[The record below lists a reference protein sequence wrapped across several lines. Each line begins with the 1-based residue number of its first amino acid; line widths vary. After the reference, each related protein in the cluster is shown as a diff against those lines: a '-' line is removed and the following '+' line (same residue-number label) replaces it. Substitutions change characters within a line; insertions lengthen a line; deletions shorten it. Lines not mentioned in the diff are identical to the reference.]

1 MTSVPARGAAAPPVD
16 EAQLADYLDKHPEF
30 FERHPTALAKLKL
43 PHVRGSAVSLV
54 ERQVEVLRER
64 HAGVEAKL
72 AEFVHVARANDQLA
86 DKIHRLARRLLA
98 ATTLAATLVQVEAS
112 MREDFDAFNSRLLLI
127 GSVDAAKREGV
138 PERFLRTAAAD
149 DPALK
154 TFETLFE
161 NGKPRCGQVRDTQ
174 RDFLFGGDAAGIGSV
189 AMVPLLAAAAT
200 GGPASGTA
208 TPFGLLAV
216 GSNDPNR
223 FHPGM
228 STEFLARMGEL
239 IADSIKRYR

>member
-1 MTSVPARGAAAPPVD
+1 MTSSTARGAAVPPVD

-30 FERHPTALAKLKL
+30 FERHPNALAKLKL

-64 HAGVEAKL
+64 HTGVETKL
-72 AEFVHVARANDQLA
+72 AEFVRVARANDQLA
-86 DKIHRLARRLLA
+86 DKIHRLTRRLLA
-98 ATTLAATLVQVEAS
+98 ATTLAATLVEVEAS

-149 DPALK
+149 DAALK

-161 NGKPRCGQVRDTQ
+161 SGKPRCGQVRDTQ
-174 RDFLFGGDAAGIGSV
+174 RDFLFGNDAAGIGSV
-189 AMVPLLAAAAT
+189 AMVPLSATTAAGKAA
-200 GGPASGTA
+200 GTV

-239 IADSIKRYR
+239 IADSIQRYR

>member
-1 MTSVPARGAAAPPVD
+1 MTSQTARGAAVPPVD

-30 FERHPTALAKLKL
+30 FERHPNALAKLKL

-64 HAGVEAKL
+64 HTGVEAKL
-72 AEFVHVARANDQLA
+72 TEFVRVARANDQLA
-86 DKIHRLARRLLA
+86 DKIHRLTRRLLA
-98 ATTLAATLVQVEAS
+98 ATTLAATLVEVEAS

-127 GSVDAAKREGV
+127 GSVDAAKRDGV

-149 DPALK
+149 DPSLK

-161 NGKPRCGQVRDTQ
+161 SGKPRCGQVRDTQ
-174 RDFLFGGDAAGIGSV
+174 RDFLFGNDAAGIGSV
-189 AMVPLLAAAAT
+189 AMVPLSATSPAGKAA
-200 GGPASGTA
+200 GTV

-239 IADSIKRYR
+239 IADSIQRYR